1 MRAVSFTAAE
11 VILAAVVKLLKQR
24 LSLEK
29 VEAIPTALVGIFLI
43 FGFNVLTTFG
53 QLLLE
58 TSKATIIA
66 YTMPSI
72 TAILAIVYL
81 RERIRFNVLLALLL
95 ALIGLAVL
103 ASENLKF

>member
-43 FGFNVLTTFG
+43 FGFNVLT
-53 QLLLE
+53 
-58 TSKATIIA
+58 
-66 YTMPSI
+66 
-72 TAILAIVYL
+72 
-81 RERIRFNVLLALLL
+81 N
-95 ALIGLAVL
+95 
-103 ASENLKF
+103 